1 MFQPSRF
8 LLSTLPVLV
17 LALTGCQS
25 LAPADPLA
33 RNAEPLPAPC
43 TWTRNDQAPQEL
55 WLRATVEALEAR
67 DYAIRNT
74 DAQLGLV
81 SAERS
86 TRQPGLGAVD
96 RPLLGGSSV
105 WGSVGRRSG
114 FSVGF
119 GTGFGGG
126 IGGGG
131 YYDDPVEIERLSV
144 IIDGQNVSITRDA
157 SIVDPG
163 GYVVDSRSRNRS
175 EFCRELSAS
184 IESRVRVLENQQ

>member
-1 MFQPSRF
+1 MFHSSR
-8 LLSTLPVLV
+8 LLLPILPVIA
-17 LALTGCQS
+17 LALAGCQS

-33 RNAEPLPAPC
+33 HNAEPLPAPC
-43 TWTRNDQAPQEL
+43 TWTRNDQASREL

-67 DYAIRNT
+67 DYVIRYT
-74 DAQLGLV
+74 DTPLGLV
-81 SAERS
+81 SAERR

-96 RPLLGGSSV
+96 RPILGGSSV

-114 FSVGF
+114 FSIGF

-126 IGGGG
+126 IGGG
-131 YYDDPVEIERLSV
+131 YHDDPIEIERLSV
-144 IIDGQNVSITRDA
+144 IIDEQNVSITREA

-163 GYVVDSRSRNRS
+163 GYVVDSRSRNHS